1 MERCLSEDIKTFV
14 RICASNEEVTKV
26 NLFTEKGKEHRL
38 KRHKTKTKAWE
49 TVRHYLH
56 VNNKETQNK
65 ISLLRIHP

>member
-38 KRHKTKTKAWE
+38 KRHKTKTKA
-49 TVRHYLH
+49 
-56 VNNKETQNK
+56 
-65 ISLLRIHP
+65 